1 MRYRALVAAL
11 LAICLTVITA
21 CSDGPQAKDPKLLT
35 YDDIRNTGLA
45 VNCPTLP
52 ETARGSIPLDPKKS
66 YTLSGLC
73 LQPTNYFVKEEPSN
87 KRKEAEFVPGRLLT
101 RFTYSLDQI
110 SGNLLI
116 GSDGKLTFEEK
127 DGIDFQPITVL
138 LPGGE
143 EVPFLFTVKGLVASS
158 KNSVSS
164 INTSTDLSG
173 DFNVPSYRGA
183 NFLDP
188 KARGVASGYD
198 NAVALPATAD
208 EEGLKSANV
217 KLADTKV
224 KAGRISLQVSKIDGE
239 TGEVAGI
246 FESEQPSDDD
256 LGAKES
262 LDVKV
267 RGVFYGRIDSAA

>member
-11 LAICLTVITA
+11 LAICLTVLTA
-21 CSDGPQAKDPKLLT
+21 CSDAAQAKDPKQLT

-52 ETARGSIPLDPKKS
+52 ETARGSIALDANKS
-66 YTLSGLC
+66 YTLTGLC

-110 SGNLLI
+110 SGDLVI
-116 GSDGKLTFEEK
+116 GSDGKLTFKEK

-143 EVPFLFTVKGLVASS
+143 EVPFLFTVKGLVATS
-158 KNSVSS
+158 KNPVT
-164 INTSTDLSG
+164 INTSVDFTG

-208 EEGLKSANV
+208 KEGLTSANV

-224 KAGRISLQVSKIDGE
+224 KAGRISLQISKIDSD
-239 TGEVAGI
+239 TGEIAGI

>member
-11 LAICLTVITA
+11 LAICLTVLTA
-21 CSDGPQAKDPKLLT
+21 CSDAAQAKDPKQLT

-52 ETARGSIPLDPKKS
+52 ETARGSIALDANKS
-66 YTLSGLC
+66 YTLTSLC
-73 LQPTNYFVKEEPSN
+73 LQPTNYFVKEEPTN

-110 SGNLLI
+110 SGDLVT
-116 GSDGKLTFEEK
+116 GSDGKLTFKEK

-143 EVPFLFTVKGLVASS
+143 EVPFLFTVKGLVATS
-158 KNSVSS
+158 KNPVTS
-164 INTSTDLSG
+164 INTSVDFTG

-208 EEGLKSANV
+208 EEDLTSANV

-224 KAGRISLQVSKIDGE
+224 KAGRISLQISKIDSE
-239 TGEVAGI
+239 TGEIAGI

>member
-11 LAICLTVITA
+11 LAICLTVLTA
-21 CSDGPQAKDPKLLT
+21 CSDGPEAKDPKLLT

-52 ETARGSIPLDPKKS
+52 ETARGSIPIDGGKS
-66 YTLSGLC
+66 YSISGLC
-73 LQPTNYFVKEEPSN
+73 LQPTSYFVKEESTN

-110 SGNLLI
+110 TGNLLV
-116 GSDGKLTFEEK
+116 GSDGTLTFEEK
-127 DGIDFQPITVL
+127 DGIDFQAITVL

-158 KNSVSS
+158 QPGLSS
-164 INTSTDLSG
+164 INTSTDLRG

-208 EEGLKSANV
+208 LSNANV

-256 LGAKES
+256 LGSKES

-267 RGVFYGRIDSAA
+267 RGVFYGRIEAAS

>member
-1 MRYRALVAAL
+1 M
-11 LAICLTVITA
+11 
-21 CSDGPQAKDPKLLT
+21 
-35 YDDIRNTGLA
+35 
-45 VNCPTLP
+45 
-52 ETARGSIPLDPKKS
+52 
-66 YTLSGLC
+66 
-73 LQPTNYFVKEEPSN
+73 QPTSYFVKEEPTN

-110 SGNLLI
+110 SGNLLV

-158 KNSVSS
+158 QPGLSS
-164 INTSTDLSG
+164 INTSTDLRG

-188 KARGVASGYD
+188 KARGVNAGYD

-208 EEGLKSANV
+208 GVDLSTANV

-224 KAGRISLQVSKIDGE
+224 KAGRISLQVSKIDSE

-267 RGVFYGRIDSAA
+267 RGVFYGRIDADA

>member
-11 LAICLTVITA
+11 LAICLTVLTA
-21 CSDGPQAKDPKLLT
+21 CSEGPEAKDPKLLT

-52 ETARGSIPLDPKKS
+52 ETARGSIPIDRSKS
-66 YTLSGLC
+66 YSISGLC
-73 LQPTNYFVKEEPSN
+73 LQPTSYFVKEEPTN

-110 SGNLLI
+110 TGNLLV
-116 GSDGKLTFEEK
+116 SPDGQLTFQEK

-158 KNSVSS
+158 QPGLSS
-164 INTSTDLSG
+164 INTSTDLRG

-208 EEGLKSANV
+208 LKTANV

-256 LGAKES
+256 LGSKES

-267 RGVFYGRIDSAA
+267 RGVFYGRIETAS

>member
-11 LAICLTVITA
+11 LAICLTVLTA
-21 CSDGPQAKDPKLLT
+21 CSDAAQAKDPKQLT

-52 ETARGSIPLDPKKS
+52 ETARGSIALDANKS
-66 YTLSGLC
+66 YTLTGLC

-110 SGNLLI
+110 SGDLVI
-116 GSDGKLTFEEK
+116 GSDGKLTFKEK

-143 EVPFLFTVKGLVASS
+143 EVPFLFTVKGLVATS
-158 KNSVSS
+158 KNPVTT
-164 INTSTDLSG
+164 INTSVDFTG

-208 EEGLKSANV
+208 KEGLTSANV

-224 KAGRISLQVSKIDGE
+224 KAGRISLQISKIDSD
-239 TGEVAGI
+239 TGEIAGI

-267 RGVFYGRIDSAA
+267 RGVFYGRLEAAA

>member
-21 CSDGPQAKDPKLLT
+21 CSDAPQAKETKLLT

-52 ETARGSIPLDPKKS
+52 ETARGSIPIDPKQS

-73 LQPTNYFVKEEPSN
+73 LQPTNYFVKEEPTN

-116 GSDGKLTFEEK
+116 GSDGSLTFKEK
-127 DGIDFQPITVL
+127 DGFDFQPITVL

-143 EVPFLFTVKGLVASS
+143 EVPFLFTIKGLVASS
-158 KNSVSS
+158 QGGVSS
-164 INTSTDLSG
+164 INTSLDFTG

-188 KARGVASGYD
+188 KARGVAAGYD

-208 EEGLKSANV
+208 KEGLTSANV
-217 KLADTKV
+217 KLADTKA
-224 KAGRISLQVSKIDGE
+224 KAGHISLQVSKIDGE
-239 TGEVAGI
+239 TGEIAGI

-267 RGVFYGRIDSAA
+267 RGVFYGRIESAS

>member
-66 YTLSGLC
+66 YSLSGLC

-116 GSDGKLTFEEK
+116 GSDGKLTFQEK

-158 KNSVSS
+158 KNAVSS

-208 EEGLKSANV
+208 EEGLTSANV

-256 LGAKES
+256 LGAKEA
-262 LDVKV
+262 LAVKV
-267 RGVFYGRIDSAA
+267 RGVFYGRIESAV

>member
-11 LAICLTVITA
+11 LAICLTVLTA
-21 CSDGPQAKDPKLLT
+21 CSDGPEAKDPKLLT

-52 ETARGSIPLDPKKS
+52 ETARGSIPIDGGKS
-66 YTLSGLC
+66 YSISGLC
-73 LQPTNYFVKEEPSN
+73 LQPTSYFVKEESTN

-110 SGNLLI
+110 TGDLLV
-116 GSDGKLTFEEK
+116 GSDGTLTFKEK
-127 DGIDFQPITVL
+127 DGIDFQAITVL

-158 KNSVSS
+158 QPGLSS
-164 INTSTDLSG
+164 INTSTDLRG

-188 KARGVASGYD
+188 KARGVNSGYD

-208 EEGLKSANV
+208 LSTANI

-256 LGAKES
+256 LGSKES

-267 RGVFYGRIDSAA
+267 RGLFYGRIEAAS

>member
-11 LAICLTVITA
+11 LAICLTVLTA
-21 CSDGPQAKDPKLLT
+21 CSDAAQAKDPKQLT

-52 ETARGSIPLDPKKS
+52 ETARGSIALDANKS
-66 YTLSGLC
+66 YTVTGLC
-73 LQPTNYFVKEEPSN
+73 LQPTNYFVKEEPTN

-110 SGNLLI
+110 SGDLVI
-116 GSDGKLTFEEK
+116 GSDGKLTFKEK

-143 EVPFLFTVKGLVASS
+143 EVPFLFTVKGLVATS
-158 KNSVSS
+158 KNPVTT
-164 INTSTDLSG
+164 INTSVDFTG

-208 EEGLKSANV
+208 KEGLTSANV

-224 KAGRISLQVSKIDGE
+224 KAGRISLQISKIDSE
-239 TGEVAGI
+239 TGEIAGI

-267 RGVFYGRIDSAA
+267 RGVFYGRLEAAA

>member
-11 LAICLTVITA
+11 LAICLTVLTA
-21 CSDGPQAKDPKLLT
+21 CSDAAQAKDPKQLT

-52 ETARGSIPLDPKKS
+52 ETARGSIALDANKS
-66 YTLSGLC
+66 YTVTGLC
-73 LQPTNYFVKEEPSN
+73 LQPTNYFVKEEPTN

-110 SGNLLI
+110 SGDLVI
-116 GSDGKLTFEEK
+116 GADGKLTFKEK

-143 EVPFLFTVKGLVASS
+143 EVPFLFTVKGLVATS
-158 KNSVSS
+158 KNPVTT
-164 INTSTDLSG
+164 INTSVDFTG

-208 EEGLKSANV
+208 KEGLTSANV

-224 KAGRISLQVSKIDGE
+224 KAGRISLQISKIDSD
-239 TGEVAGI
+239 TGEIAGI

>member
-11 LAICLTVITA
+11 LAICLTVLTA
-21 CSDGPQAKDPKLLT
+21 CSDGPEAKDPKLLT

-52 ETARGSIPLDPKKS
+52 ETARGSIPIESGKS
-66 YTLSGLC
+66 YSISGLC
-73 LQPTNYFVKEEPSN
+73 MQPTSYFVKEEPTN

-110 SGNLLI
+110 SGTLLV

-158 KNSVSS
+158 QPGLSS
-164 INTSTDLSG
+164 INTSTDLRG

-188 KARGVASGYD
+188 KARGVNAGYD

-208 EEGLKSANV
+208 GVDLSTANV

-224 KAGRISLQVSKIDGE
+224 KAGRISLQVSKIDSE

-267 RGVFYGRIDSAA
+267 RGVFYGRIDAAA